1 MTKTIKRV
9 IAGISALAIMAGAA
23 VGGWAISR
31 SMNINDNQ
39 LSVEDTAGANGA
51 VLEESENS
59 GVALMS
65 TKIDTADYEA
75 YGVSTLADT
84 AYTLTATITPSDA
97 TNKDV
102 TYSVAW
108 KNASSSWAN
117 GKTVTDYVTVKQATT
132 GSLTATVTC
141 LKGFSEQIIITCAVT
156 DNVDLK
162 ATCTVD
168 YLRKPLGSNLTITTP
183 LSVSGGPGA
192 SSGSAEWNFEY
203 SKSNASVEF
212 PYMKNVSSFN
222 QDFVFGWC
230 NISATG
236 GTGTCG
242 SFEFT
247 EIYSN
252 EYTIDNS
259 ASSTYAWGVAITQE
273 YYDILNDLGF
283 PLSCTPEE
291 YIGQNAVGAGRLSI
305 GNLILGAWGAGTFN
319 TYQRYIDLRSALK
332 SHAGETMFRIRYY
345 WVSEEDED
353 LESGFTQVYNV
364 SFSASSFTNILAEG
378 VSLGNNSIV
387 F

>member
-65 TKIDTADYEA
+65 AKIATADYEA
-75 YGVSTLADT
+75 YGVSPLADT

-97 TNKDV
+97 TNKAV

-108 KNASSSWAN
+108 KNASSSWAK
-117 GKTVTDYVTVKQATT
+117 GKTVTDYVTVKQATA

-141 LKGFSEQIIITCAVT
+141 LKGFSEQIIVTCAVT

-168 YLRKPLGSNLTITTP
+168 YLRKPLGANLTVATT
-183 LSVSGGPGA
+183 SEDY
-192 SSGSAEWNFEY
+192 GSAEWNFEY
-203 SKSNASVEF
+203 SQPNVSVEF
-212 PYMKNVSSFN
+212 PTMKNAGSFDQN
-222 QDFVFGWC
+222 FVFVWC
-230 NISATG
+230 NVGFSG
-236 GTGTCG
+236 GTGNYG

-259 ASSTYAWGVAITQE
+259 ATSAYAWSIAITQE
-273 YYDILNDLGF
+273 YYDLLEDLGYS
-283 PLSCTPEE
+283 LTCTPEE
-291 YIGQNAVGAGRLSI
+291 YISQGSVGAGGLSI
-305 GNLILGAWGAGTFN
+305 GNLILSAWSSDIFN
-319 TYQRYIDLRSALK
+319 TYQDYVDMRSALK
-332 SHAGETMFRIRYY
+332 SHAGETMFRIQYY

-353 LESGFTQVYNV
+353 LESGFTQTYNV